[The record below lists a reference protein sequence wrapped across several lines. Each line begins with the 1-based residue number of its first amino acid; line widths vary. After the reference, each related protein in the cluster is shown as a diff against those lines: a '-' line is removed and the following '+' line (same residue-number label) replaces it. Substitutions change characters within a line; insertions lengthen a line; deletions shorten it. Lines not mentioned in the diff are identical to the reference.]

1 MLLLCFVVS
10 ISFLLNFVTFSQGT
24 SVVQLL
30 SGTNLDDHASSY
42 FSAVESFERV
52 ARSVIVELGT
62 CGPSETSLA
71 LDAAAAA
78 AATTGIIFSLPNSFV
93 TSKNGG
99 RLILSTL

>member
-1 MLLLCFVVS
+1 MAQVDVVIMLCGIYLILAQFCY
-10 ISFLLNFVTFSQGT
+10 FSQGT

-62 CGPSETSLA
+62 SGPSETSLA
-71 LDAAAAA
+71 LDSAAA
-78 AATTGIIFSLPNSFV
+78 AATTGIIFSLPNS
-93 TSKNGG
+93 
-99 RLILSTL
+99 LSPLKMVVA

>member
-1 MLLLCFVVS
+1 MLLFCFVVS

-78 AATTGIIFSLPNSFV
+78 ATTGIIFSLPNS
-93 TSKNGG
+93 
-99 RLILSTL
+99 LSPLKMVVA